1 MAMVKLPE
9 SRAKACSRANLH
21 GSLRVLCIGLALVAG
36 ACGSL
41 TGVDKYDFN
50 DCPKGDCSQADGG
63 SSGGL
68 DSGDGSALD
77 DGSTANDGALTDVAV
92 DTFSCPSGTSL
103 VTLTVTQQGS
113 VSSNPAGLQSITS
126 ANSPASACL
135 PIGTVVLR
143 SNGNK
148 GSWTGVTCKDGNQDT
163 DRCEF
168 TNTAAG
174 ATVTATLQN

>member
-1 MAMVKLPE
+1 MAVVSLAKRHE
-9 SRAKACSRANLH
+9 SV
-21 GSLRVLCIGLALVAG
+21 RVLCMGLALVAG

-50 DCPKGDCSQADGG
+50 DCPKGDCSQVDGA

-68 DSGDGSALD
+68 DGGDGAPFD
-77 DGSTANDGALTDVAV
+77 DGSTGSDGSLTDVAV
-92 DTFSCPSGTSL
+92 DTFSCPTGTSL

-113 VSSNPAGLQSITS
+113 VSSNPVGLQGITS
-126 ANSPASACL
+126 SNSPASACL
-135 PIGTVVLR
+135 PLGTVVLR

-168 TNTAAG
+168 INTAAG
-174 ATVTATLQN
+174 ASVTATLQN

>member
-1 MAMVKLPE
+1 MAMV
-9 SRAKACSRANLH
+9 
-21 GSLRVLCIGLALVAG
+21 SLRVLCIGLALVAG

-63 SSGGL
+63 SSGSL
-68 DSGDGSALD
+68 DGGDGSALD
-77 DGSTANDGALTDVAV
+77 DGSASDGALTDVAV
-92 DTFSCPSGTSL
+92 DTFTCPTGTSL
-103 VTLTVTQQGS
+103 VTLTVTQQGN
-113 VSSNPAGLQSITS
+113 VNSNPPGLTNVTS

-135 PIGTVVLR
+135 PFGTVVLR
-143 SNGNK
+143 SDGNK
-148 GSWTGVTCKDGNQDT
+148 GSWTGVTCKGGNQDT

-174 ATVTATLQN
+174 ANVTASLQN